1 MSSPIDPGRAR
12 RYSSREMTTR
22 VLRTLAGR
30 AAALLTGRPR
40 PTLVAAPAAHCAAPC
55 AAPCAEPCSLFAL
68 PAGARARVVCVGC
81 PFADAQ
87 RLRALGV
94 YEGASVGVVA
104 HRGGLLLDVRG
115 SRLALDYAV
124 ATAITALPLA
134 AS

>member
-1 MSSPIDPGRAR
+1 MPTRA
-12 RYSSREMTTR
+12 
-22 VLRTLAGR
+22 LRTLAGR
-30 AAALLTGRPR
+30 AAALFTGRPR
-40 PTLVAAPAAHCAAPC
+40 PSLVSAAAHCAAPC

-68 PAGARARVVCVGC
+68 PAGARARIMCVGC

-94 YEGASVGVVA
+94 YEGANVGVVA
-104 HRGGLLLDVRG
+104 HRGGLLIDVRG
-115 SRLALDYAV
+115 SRLALDMAV

>member
-1 MSSPIDPGRAR
+1 
-12 RYSSREMTTR
+12 MTTR

-40 PTLVAAPAAHCAAPC
+40 PTLVTAAAHCAAPC
-55 AAPCAEPCSLFAL
+55 GAPCAEPCSLFAL

-94 YEGASVGVVA
+94 YEGANVGVVA

-115 SRLALDYAV
+115 SRLALDVAV

>member
-1 MSSPIDPGRAR
+1 MPTRA
-12 RYSSREMTTR
+12 
-22 VLRTLAGR
+22 LRTLAGR
-30 AAALLTGRPR
+30 AAALFTGRPR
-40 PTLVAAPAAHCAAPC
+40 PTLVSAAAHCAAPC

-68 PAGARARVVCVGC
+68 PAGARARIMCVGC

-104 HRGGLLLDVRG
+104 HRGGLLIDVRG
-115 SRLALDYAV
+115 SRLALDMAV

>member
-1 MSSPIDPGRAR
+1 
-12 RYSSREMTTR
+12 MTTR

-30 AAALLTGRPR
+30 AAAFLTGRPR
-40 PTLVAAPAAHCAAPC
+40 PTLVSAAHCAAPC
-55 AAPCAEPCSLFAL
+55 GAPCAEPCSLFAL

-94 YEGASVGVVA
+94 YEGANVGVIA

-115 SRLALDYAV
+115 SRLALDVAV

>member
-1 MSSPIDPGRAR
+1 
-12 RYSSREMTTR
+12 MTTR

-30 AAALLTGRPR
+30 AAALLTGRPQ
-40 PTLVAAPAAHCAAPC
+40 PILVAGSPAAAHCAAPC
-55 AAPCAEPCSLFAL
+55 GAPCAEPCSLFAL

-94 YEGASVGVVA
+94 YEGAQVGVVA

-115 SRLALDYAV
+115 SRLALDVAV

-134 AS
+134 AA

>member
-1 MSSPIDPGRAR
+1 
-12 RYSSREMTTR
+12 MTTR
-22 VLRTLAGR
+22 ALRTLAGR
-30 AAALLTGRPR
+30 AAALFGGRAR
-40 PTLVAAPAAHCAAPC
+40 SRIDGSRAAATAAATAAHCAAPC
-55 AAPCAEPCSLFAL
+55 AAPCPEPCSLFAL

-94 YEGASVGVVA
+94 YEGAHVGVVA

-115 SRLALDYAV
+115 SRLALDVAV

>member
-1 MSSPIDPGRAR
+1 
-12 RYSSREMTTR
+12 MTTR
-22 VLRTLAGR
+22 ALRSLAGR
-30 AAALLTGRPR
+30 AAALLTGRRFVQR
-40 PTLVAAPAAHCAAPC
+40 PSLVPAGSAGAAHCAAPC
-55 AAPCAEPCSLFAL
+55 AAPCPEPCSLFAL

-94 YEGASVGVVA
+94 YEGASVGVIA

-115 SRLALDYAV
+115 SRLALDVAV

>member
-1 MSSPIDPGRAR
+1 
-12 RYSSREMTTR
+12 MTTR
-22 VLRTLAGR
+22 ALRTLAGR
-30 AAALLTGRPR
+30 AAAFLSGRPR
-40 PTLVAAPAAHCAAPC
+40 PTLVAAAHCAAPC
-55 AAPCAEPCSLFAL
+55 GVPCAEPCSLFAL

-94 YEGASVGVVA
+94 YEGANVGVVA

-115 SRLALDYAV
+115 SRLALDVAV

>member
-1 MSSPIDPGRAR
+1 
-12 RYSSREMTTR
+12 MTTR
-22 VLRTLAGR
+22 ALRTLAGR
-30 AAALLTGRPR
+30 AAALFGGRAQSR
-40 PTLVAAPAAHCAAPC
+40 IESGSRSTSAAAAACAAPC
-55 AAPCAEPCSLFAL
+55 AAPCPEPCSLLAL

-94 YEGASVGVVA
+94 YEGASVGVIA

-115 SRLALDYAV
+115 SRLALDAAV

>member
-1 MSSPIDPGRAR
+1 
-12 RYSSREMTTR
+12 MTTR
-22 VLRTLAGR
+22 VLRSLAGR
-30 AAALLTGRPR
+30 AAALLTGQRYTPR
-40 PTLVAAPAAHCAAPC
+40 PSLVPVASGLAGTAHCAAPC
-55 AAPCAEPCSLFAL
+55 AAPCPEPCSLFAL

-115 SRLALDYAV
+115 SRLALDVAV